1 MGWGKDSPDDGT
13 EDDLD
18 EDDEI
23 STLRDS
29 AEGGVNS
36 TVDEVSHKAL
46 KDKEANEK
54 CSAWCN
60 FEILFYYINSAVIL
74 SLIIFLAFEMRDESK
89 KQIF

>member
-1 MGWGKDSPDDGT
+1 MGWGKDCPDDGT
-13 EDDLD
+13 EDDSD

-36 TVDEVSHKAL
+36 TVDEVSNKAL

-54 CSAWCN
+54 YSAGCN
-60 FEILFYYINSAVIL
+60 FEILFCYINSAVIL
-74 SLIIFLAFEMRDESK
+74 SLIIF
-89 KQIF
+89 

>member
-1 MGWGKDSPDDGT
+1 MMRILLSEILQKMEWIRFGVGKDCPDDGT
-13 EDDLD
+13 EDDLN

-54 CSAWCN
+54 CSA
-60 FEILFYYINSAVIL
+60 
-74 SLIIFLAFEMRDESK
+74 
-89 KQIF
+89 

>member
-36 TVDEVSHKAL
+36 TVDEVSNKAL

-54 CSAWCN
+54 CSA
-60 FEILFYYINSAVIL
+60 
-74 SLIIFLAFEMRDESK
+74 
-89 KQIF
+89 